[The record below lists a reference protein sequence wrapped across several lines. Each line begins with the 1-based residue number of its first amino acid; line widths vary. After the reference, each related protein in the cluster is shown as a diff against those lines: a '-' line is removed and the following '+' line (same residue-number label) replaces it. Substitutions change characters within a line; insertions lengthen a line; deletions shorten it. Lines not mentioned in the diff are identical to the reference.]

1 MTLIIEDGS
10 TPAGANSYVS
20 LNDARVYAD
29 ARGVDLST
37 VDATLEAQILE
48 SMDYFESYTE
58 RFVGDQSDRDQ
69 PLSWPRD
76 NVIVEGWSWT
86 NTEIPDQ
93 VVSALLAIIVE
104 IHEGESHLNPAAVTL
119 PKISEKTDC
128 VVDVKYADPLTPLKV
143 NKTFKS
149 TSMINILLKNS
160 GRFAVRT

>member
-37 VDATLEAQILE
+37 IDTTLEAQIIL
-48 SMDYFESYTE
+48 SMDYLESYNE

-76 NVIVEGWSWT
+76 NVIVKGFSWT
-86 NTEIPDQ
+86 NTEIPDR
-93 VVSALLAIIVE
+93 VASALLAVIVE
-104 IHEGESHLNPAAVTL
+104 IHEGEDHINAAAVTL
-119 PKISEKTDC
+119 PVISQK
-128 VVDVKYADPLTPLKV
+128 VDGAVEVKYANPATSLKV
-143 NKTFKS
+143 TKTLKS
-149 TSMINILLKNS
+149 QSIINLLLKNS
-160 GRFAVRT
+160 GMFAVRT